1 MGSAAAEGYKQ
12 LRALGEAQSEKDSL
26 AAQMAQEAEELR
38 SITSDNRLSRVIGAC
53 DHLELGLAS
62 RLIKAEVPDAASSV
76 RGGSSHSLCETP
88 RGLGTATRDA
98 IEVTAGP

>member
-1 MGSAAAEGYKQ
+1 MCFRGLMCVSACVC
-12 LRALGEAQSEKDSL
+12 D
-26 AAQMAQEAEELR
+26 
-38 SITSDNRLSRVIGAC
+38 RVIGAC

-62 RLIKAEVPDAASSV
+62 RLIKAEIPDAASSV